1 MRYSKGSHAGEQDFE
16 LNIASIID
24 CFTVLITYLLVS
36 ASFISIGVLDVSA
49 LTQRPASDTTPP
61 PAVTLSIALKL
72 NHDVTI
78 QVEGTQDPV
87 LQIPAK
93 DGKVDTASISEQLAS
108 SKVKYP
114 DLNDAVLVSAADAEY
129 DDLVRVVESTK
140 KEIPNVMFGD
150 RSD

>member
-16 LNIASIID
+16 LNLASIID

-61 PAVTLSIALKL
+61 PAVTLSISLKL
-72 NHDVTI
+72 NHDVTVQI
-78 QVEGTQDPV
+78 DGAHEPV
-87 LQIPAK
+87 VQIPAK
-93 DGKVDTASISEQLAS
+93 DGKVDTLSISEQLAS
-108 SKVKYP
+108 DKVKFP
-114 DLNDAVLVSAADAEY
+114 DLKDAVLLSSADAEY
-129 DDLVRVVESTK
+129 DDLIRVVESTK

>member
-49 LTQRPASDTTPP
+49 LTQRPAGDTSPP
-61 PAVTLSIALKL
+61 PDLTLSISLKL
-72 NHDVTI
+72 NHDVAI
-78 QVEGTQDPV
+78 QVEGTQDAV
-87 LQIPAK
+87 VQIPAK
-93 DGKVDTASISEQLAS
+93 DGQVDTASITEQLAS

-114 DLNDAVLVSAADAEY
+114 DLKDAVLVSAADAEY

>member
-1 MRYSKGSHAGEQDFE
+1 MRYSNGNHAAEQDFE

-36 ASFISIGVLDVSA
+36 ASFISIGVLDVGA
-49 LTQRPASDTTPP
+49 LTQRPAGDVTPP
-61 PAVTLSIALKL
+61 PSVTLSISLKL

-78 QVEGTQDPV
+78 QIDGTRDPV
-87 LQIPAK
+87 VQIPAK
-93 DGKVDTASISEQLAS
+93 DGKVDTQAISEQLAS

-114 DLNDAVLVSAADAEY
+114 DLKDAVLISAADVEY
-129 DDLVRVVESTK
+129 DDVVRVVESTK
-140 KEIPNVMFGD
+140 KEIPNVLFGD